1 MKLHLKN
8 IEKTFGTTKALTD
21 INLDITLGEFVVLVG
36 PSGCGKSTLLGI
48 ISGLET
54 AEGQIF
60 YNNEDITYLAPK
72 DRDIAMVFQS
82 YALYPNMT
90 VRENIAF
97 GLNNKKKMSK
107 AETEEVVQ
115 RVAKSLHLEE
125 LLNRKP
131 SQLSGGQRQRVA
143 MGRAISRNPKIF
155 LFDEPLSNLDAN
167 LRVVMR
173 QEIKQL
179 HFDLKTTVIY
189 VTHDQTEAMSLA
201 DRIVVMN
208 KGEVQ
213 QIGTPLEIYYS
224 PNNIFVAQ
232 FIGIPSINLIPIVL
246 KKKGQ
251 QFEFELS
258 TTKETYKIPVNHSY
272 LKNYVDKEIVLGIRS
287 EHVEKMENGK
297 SFSTKDI
304 AMKGQITFYE
314 KMGADNFAF
323 VKINDTTVISRSFKP
338 FKEKVGDEVQINL
351 LTSEA
356 MFFDKETGKRI
367 H

>member
-1 MKLHLKN
+1 MSLHLKN
-8 IEKTFGTTKALTD
+8 IGKSFGGTKALSD
-21 INLDITLGEFVVLVG
+21 INLDIPLGEFIVLVG

-54 AEGQIF
+54 SFDGQLF
-60 YNNEDITYLAPK
+60 YDNQNITQLAPK

-97 GLNNKKKMSK
+97 GLSNKKKISK
-107 AETEEVVQ
+107 TETEEIVQ

-179 HFDLKTTVIY
+179 HLELKTTVIY

-208 KGEVQ
+208 KGQVQ
-213 QIGTPLEIYYS
+213 QIGTPLEIYYT

-232 FIGIPSINLIPIVL
+232 FIGIPSINLIPITL
-246 KKKGQ
+246 EKEGR
-251 QFEFELS
+251 EFELRTNGKS
-258 TTKETYKIPVNHSY
+258 YKIPVNHGY
-272 LKNYVDKEIVLGIRS
+272 LKGYVGKEVVLGIRS
-287 EHVEKMENGK
+287 EHAEKMENGK
-297 SFSTKDI
+297 SFSAKDI
-304 AMKGQITFYE
+304 VIKARVDFYE

-323 VKINDTTVISRSFKP
+323 IKVNDQTVIARSFKP
-338 FKEKVGDEVQINL
+338 FEEKVGDEIEVNL
-351 LTSEA
+351 LTSKA